1 MIDPALIRRGG
12 SLGRRGRINPVVLFW
27 QTARARAYPRIW
39 GMMREPVWLFF
50 EVFIP
55 MLNVAAFVYLYR
67 ALHAPEAFVGFLI
80 LGVVSTAY
88 WLNVVWTM
96 GTQLHWEK
104 KEGTL
109 QLYVMAPCSLIAV
122 LVGMS
127 VGGIIQASLRAGLI
141 LVMGLVLFNVSFHV
155 ESWWKLTAVFLV
167 TMFALYGLGMTLSSL
182 FLRWGREAWQLA
194 LALHEPAFFLTGMNF
209 PLIALFNN
217 VPVVVSF
224 VSAMI
229 PISLGLDA
237 ARQLC
242 IPSSI
247 PGVFGVGTEVEL
259 LCAMGIFYLGT
270 SYYALKRMEWL
281 ARVEATLSLRWQ

>member
-1 MIDPALIRRGG
+1 
-12 SLGRRGRINPVVLFW
+12 
-27 QTARARAYPRIW
+27 
-39 GMMREPVWLFF
+39 MMREPVWLFF

-67 ALHAPEAFVGFLI
+67 ALNAPEVFVGFLI

-109 QLYVMAPCSLIAV
+109 QLYVMAPSSLIAV
-122 LVGMS
+122 LIGMS
-127 VGGIIQASLRAGLI
+127 VGGIVQASLRAGLI
-141 LVMGLVLFNVSFHV
+141 LIMGLFIFHV
-155 ESWWKLTAVFLV
+155 TLHVANWWALVGVFFV

-209 PLIALFNN
+209 PLTALFRN
-217 VPVVVSF
+217 VPVAVSF

-229 PISLGLDA
+229 PISFGLDA
-237 ARQLC
+237 ARQIC
-242 IPSSI
+242 IRSNV
-247 PGVFGVGTEVEL
+247 PGVFSVETEIWL
-259 LCAMGIFYLGT
+259 LFAMGVFYLGT